1 MAINGSICLPTKAR
15 VWRCLPWKH
24 SPRADTNRAC
34 VSRQPTRCMQ
44 VADELFHNVVC
55 GELQYTTRVLTLSS
69 ALQFLPDCDHIIVM
83 GDEGIVDQVCS
94 E

>member
-1 MAINGSICLPTKAR
+1 
-15 VWRCLPWKH
+15 
-24 SPRADTNRAC
+24 
-34 VSRQPTRCMQ
+34 MQ